1 MYTTQKQ
8 RERGDGGRERE
19 GERERLTETERQ
31 TDRQR
36 ATEKDRERQ
45 THTHTQIH
53 TCIYIQKHNC
63 THTHT
68 HRYNH
73 VLKKT
78 LQGTS
83 FQTFAVSAL
92 LTGHFE
98 CGMAR
103 GTGCA
108 WCGSVQLCIL
118 PQRTLHTHLG
128 VGQIVALRA
137 AHCIN
142 KEQRV

>member
-1 MYTTQKQ
+1 MGG
-8 RERGDGGRERE
+8 ERGRGR
-19 GERERLTETERQ
+19 ERQ
-31 TDRQR
+31 TDRNRETDRQTDR
-36 ATEKDRERQ
+36 QTDRERQ
-45 THTHTQIH
+45 RETETDTYTHKYRDFKHIPVQTFKNTIALTHTQIQP
-53 TCIYIQKHNC
+53 CI
-63 THTHT
+63 
-68 HRYNH
+68 
-73 VLKKT
+73 KKNK

-103 GTGCA
+103 GTGRA